1 MECKFIQYPL
11 AYFRSAY
18 SGWFDIP
25 TVTESKK
32 NCSIYAASSTTFD
45 TRNNQA
51 VILRTD
57 YSSNEF
63 FVVEYR
69 KQKAKYDVA
78 SYDDKSYE
86 GKIYGSGL
94 IIYRINASL
103 IGGNMYGPPYKAY
116 VFRPGDSILNGYEK
130 ADYTNLDKSFLS
142 AESGRTSYGTHDK
155 NARYS

>member
-1 MECKFIQYPL
+1 MQLLLQHLIQ
-11 AYFRSAY
+11 
-18 SGWFDIP
+18 
-25 TVTESKK
+25 
-32 NCSIYAASSTTFD
+32 
-45 TRNNQA
+45 RNNQA

-94 IIYRINASL
+94 IIYRINALLSVVICMVL
-103 IGGNMYGPPYKAY
+103 HIRHMYSGQ
-116 VFRPGDSILNGYEK
+116 VILYLMAMK
-130 ADYTNLDKSFLS
+130 KQIILT
-142 AESGRTSYGTHDK
+142 
-155 NARYS
+155 

>member
-1 MECKFIQYPL
+1 MGYYGDGMQVHPVSSGIFQVSL
-11 AYFRSAY
+11 FRLVH
-18 SGWFDIP
+18 

-116 VFRPGDSILNGYEK
+116 VFSQVILYLMAMK
-130 ADYTNLDKSFLS
+130 RQIILT
-142 AESGRTSYGTHDK
+142 
-155 NARYS
+155 